1 MPILQQ
7 RDREAVQQKF
17 DTELKRD
24 VNITLYTQ
32 PDIGLFIPGR
42 ECPYC
47 GPTQKLLEEVSSL
60 SSRIHLEVVDFYKH
74 QDEASAL
81 GINRIPA
88 LVIRKGKN
96 SNVRFYGMPSGLEF
110 VLLLDS
116 IIAASHQRSSLQLET
131 RRKLRALDEDVH
143 IQIFVTPTCPH
154 CPTLARLAY
163 AMALESPRVTAD
175 VVELQG
181 FPELAGIYRVLG
193 VPKTIIN
200 DSVQFTGAVSED
212 ELLQRVLQAVGL
224 VEEADVENAGQS
236 GGKSTPISQVTLR

>member
-7 RDREAVQQKF
+7 RDREAVQQRF
-17 DTELKRD
+17 DIELKRD
-24 VNITLYTQ
+24 VDITLYTQ
-32 PDIGLFIPGR
+32 PDLGLFIPGR

-60 SSRIHLEVVDFYKH
+60 SSRIHLEVVDFYK
-74 QDEASAL
+74 QRDEASAI
-81 GINRIPA
+81 GINKIPA

-116 IIAASHQRSSLQLET
+116 IIAASNQRSSLQLET

-154 CPTLARLAY
+154 CPPAVKNAHNFAMLNPKIKADAY
-163 AMALESPRVTAD
+163 EAMEFQEISVKYK
-175 VVELQG
+175 VQ
-181 FPELAGIYRVLG
+181 G

-200 DSVQFTGAVSED
+200 ETIDVVGSYPPEI
-212 ELLQRVLQAVGL
+212 LLQKIQA
-224 VEEADVENAGQS
+224 A
-236 GGKSTPISQVTLR
+236 KS